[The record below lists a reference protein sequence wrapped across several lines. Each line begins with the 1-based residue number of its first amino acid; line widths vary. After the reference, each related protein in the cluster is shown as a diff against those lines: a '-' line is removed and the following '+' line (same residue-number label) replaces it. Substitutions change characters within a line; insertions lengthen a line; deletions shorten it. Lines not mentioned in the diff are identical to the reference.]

1 MIPALV
7 LALGL
12 FAVLFDPFGAEHALS
27 RRLFDAYQRHLPYSG
42 GGAGVTAFD
51 LPAMDED
58 SLARATRALAASG
71 AKLVVFAAP
80 PDTSL
85 SPQALVAKLL
95 PGRAFDAA
103 RAALSRLP
111 EPGHDLAQALTAIK
125 GVVPV
130 VLGIAGRAPE
140 VKGKFLYRGAT
151 DPFGKLPPASQGAGA
166 LPILQQTAAG
176 IAAFNL
182 PPDPDGVV
190 RRMPLAFRLGD
201 ILVPG
206 LAVEAL
212 RLAENRPAVTVTTD
226 ARDPLSFLAGVGIA
240 GMETAKGWVPADRNG
255 AIHPRFARP
264 EPHRAAVTAGSSL
277 AGTIAVIGPAG
288 LDVQTP
294 LGRDSVAGVVAQS
307 IRALATGEV
316 LARPSWA
323 RLAEA
328 LLLALAGGAA
338 LLLLLRFGLGW
349 AAGLL
354 LGALALFALGSWYLF
369 VGGQL
374 LIDSATPGLTLA
386 AMLAGAALAQAWD
399 VQRARAALR
408 LAFADSLPRATIE
421 KIARQPGLLN
431 IDGELR
437 NVTYLVCGVRGLSL
451 LADGWREDAAGFT
464 RLMRE
469 VLTPLIDQVLAHGG
483 TIDRLTAEGFAA
495 FWNAPLADADH
506 AVHACEA
513 ANGITIMAARVT
525 EAIALDRKARGL
537 APVSIEIGVGLA
549 TGQAIAGGFGGYG
562 RTGYSVNG
570 DPVVLAGRI
579 QALSHHY
586 GPAVIVAAET
596 RAAAERSFAFLEVD
610 SLGDA
615 GAPVKLYAMLGNPV
629 VRASPKFRALTVFH
643 DHIFQAIRKQ
653 QWAKARELIAQCR
666 RLSGASQ
673 QLYDLHLARIAYFET
688 HPPGADWDG
697 AFRQILN

>member
-1 MIPALV
+1 MIPALL

-12 FAVLFDPFGAEHALS
+12 FAILFDPFGAEQALS

-42 GGAGVTAFD
+42 GEAGVTAFD

-85 SPQALVAKLL
+85 SPQALLAKLL
-95 PGRAFDAA
+95 PGRAFEAA
-103 RAALSRLP
+103 GAALSRLP
-111 EPGHDLAQALTAIK
+111 EPGHDLAEALTAVK

-130 VLGIAGRAPE
+130 ALGIAGRPPR
-140 VKGKFLYRGAT
+140 VKTKFLYRGAD
-151 DPFGKLPPASQGAGA
+151 DPFGRLPRMTEGAGA
-166 LPILQQTAAG
+166 LPILERTAAG

-182 PPDPDGVV
+182 PADADGVV
-190 RRMPLAFRLGD
+190 RRMPLAFRLGGL
-201 ILVPG
+201 LVPG

-212 RLAENRPAVTVTTD
+212 RLAENRAAITVTTD
-226 ARDPLSFLAGVGIA
+226 ARDPLSFLTGVGIA
-240 GMETAKGWVPADRNG
+240 GMETAKGSVPADRNG

-264 EPHRAAVTAGSSL
+264 APHRQAVAPDASL
-277 AGTIAVIGPAG
+277 AGMIAVIGPAG
-288 LDVQTP
+288 ANVITP

-307 IRALATGEV
+307 IRALATGEI

-338 LLLLLRFGLGW
+338 LLLLRFGLGW
-349 AAGLL
+349 AAATL
-354 LGALALFALGSWYLF
+354 LGAMVLFALGSWYLF
-369 VGGQL
+369 VGGGL

-386 AMLAGAALAQAWD
+386 AMLAGGALAGAWE
-399 VQRARAALR
+399 VQTARRALR

-451 LADGWREDAAGFT
+451 LAEGWREDAAGFT

-469 VLTPLIDQVLAHGG
+469 VLAPLIDQALAHGG

-513 ANGITIMAARVT
+513 ANGMAIMAARVT

-537 APVSIEIGVGLA
+537 PPVSIEIGVGLA
-549 TGQAIAGGFGGYG
+549 TGQVIAGGFGGYG
-562 RTGYSVNG
+562 RMGYSVNG

-579 QALSHHY
+579 QALSHRY
-586 GPAVIVAAET
+586 GPAVIVAEET
-596 RAAAERSFAFLEVD
+596 RAAADRSFAFLEID
-610 SLGDA
+610 SLGSA
-615 GAPVKLYAMLGNPV
+615 GAPVKLYALLGNPV

-643 DHIFQAIRKQ
+643 EHIFQAIRKQ
-653 QWAKARELIAQCR
+653 QWARARALIAQCR
-666 RLSGASQ
+666 RLSGASP

-697 AFRQILN
+697 AFRPILK